1 MTKEVT
7 VKKIIEKLDKK
18 GNKVVSYDIT
28 TKEIITNII
37 GPNTVNVTK
46 KQLIEE
52 LSALKSDKIKR
63 IKELNNKIAEKQAE
77 IDILTKPDEIIDKT
91 KIQ

>member
-77 IDILTKPDEIIDKT
+77 IDRLTKPDEIIDKT